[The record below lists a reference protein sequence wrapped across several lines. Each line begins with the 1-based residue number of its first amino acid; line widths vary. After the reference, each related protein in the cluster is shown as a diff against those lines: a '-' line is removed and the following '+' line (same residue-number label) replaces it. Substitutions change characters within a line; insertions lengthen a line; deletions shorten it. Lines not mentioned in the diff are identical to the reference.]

1 MTENSPAATRGGRYN
16 RRYHTLK
23 HKGKIMKRQTLL
35 AAFTGVLLLAQNA
48 LAIETP
54 KGWKAEKHEVGVT
67 YSPENAAGREISVSI
82 SLPLPDE
89 GKTAAQ
95 LLEDVVKGM
104 TAEGDLKIVKGGKI
118 EKKDKRAEVVM
129 DVEVMGE
136 PPVRVKQV
144 IYPIPKKSVRVI
156 VMSMN
161 GDADTLQRYQKTLD
175 DIIEA
180 QYAEDMARKK

>member
-1 MTENSPAATRGGRYN
+1 MN
-16 RRYHTLK
+16 RKMLV
-23 HKGKIMKRQTLL
+23 
-35 AAFTGVLLLAQNA
+35 AAFAGVLLLAQNA

-54 KGWKAEKHEVGVT
+54 EGWKLEKVESGVT
-67 YSPENAAGREISVSI
+67 YSPENAEGREISIYSPENAEGREISVSI

-95 LLEDVVKGM
+95 LLEDAVKGM
-104 TAEGDLKIVKGGKI
+104 TAEGDLKNIKGGKI

-136 PPVRVKQV
+136 PVRVKQV
-144 IYPIPKKSVRVI
+144 IYPIQKKSVRAIVI
-156 VMSMN
+156 FMD

>member
-1 MTENSPAATRGGRYN
+1 
-16 RRYHTLK
+16 
-23 HKGKIMKRQTLL
+23 MKRQTLL

-67 YSPENAAGREISVSI
+67 YSPKNAAGREVSVSI

-104 TAEGDLKIVKGGKI
+104 TAEGDLKNIKGGKI

-136 PPVRVKQV
+136 GEPVHVKQV
-144 IYPIPKKSVRVI
+144 IYPIPKKSVRAI
-156 VMSMN
+156 VMFMD
-161 GDADTLQRYQKTLD
+161 GDADTLQRYQKTVD

>member
-1 MTENSPAATRGGRYN
+1 
-16 RRYHTLK
+16 
-23 HKGKIMKRQTLL
+23 
-35 AAFTGVLLLAQNA
+35 
-48 LAIETP
+48 
-54 KGWKAEKHEVGVT
+54 
-67 YSPENAAGREISVSI
+67 
-82 SLPLPDE
+82 
-89 GKTAAQ
+89 
-95 LLEDVVKGM
+95 M

>member
-1 MTENSPAATRGGRYN
+1 
-16 RRYHTLK
+16 
-23 HKGKIMKRQTLL
+23 MKRQTLL
-35 AAFTGVLLLAQNA
+35 AAFTGVLLLVQNA

-54 KGWKAEKHEVGVT
+54 KGWKEEKHEVGVT
-67 YSPENAAGREISVSI
+67 YSPENAAGREVSVSI

-104 TAEGDLKIVKGGKI
+104 TAEGDLKNIKGGKI

-136 PPVRVKQV
+136 PVRVKQV
-144 IYPIPKKSVRVI
+144 IYPIPKKSVRAI
-156 VMSMN
+156 VMFMD
-161 GDADTLQRYQKTLD
+161 GDADTLQRYQKTVD

>member
-1 MTENSPAATRGGRYN
+1 M
-16 RRYHTLK
+16 
-23 HKGKIMKRQTLL
+23 
-35 AAFTGVLLLAQNA
+35 
-48 LAIETP
+48 
-54 KGWKAEKHEVGVT
+54 
-67 YSPENAAGREISVSI
+67 
-82 SLPLPDE
+82 PDE

-104 TAEGDLKIVKGGKI
+104 TAEGDLKNIEGGKI

-136 PPVRVKQV
+136 PVRVKQV

>member
-1 MTENSPAATRGGRYN
+1 
-16 RRYHTLK
+16 
-23 HKGKIMKRQTLL
+23 MKRQTLL
-35 AAFTGVLLLAQNA
+35 AAFTGVLLLAQNG

-136 PPVRVKQV
+136 PVRVKQV

-156 VMSMN
+156 VMFMD
-161 GDADTLQRYQKTLD
+161 GDADTLQRYQKTVD

>member
-1 MTENSPAATRGGRYN
+1 MTEILSIAVGRGRYN
-16 RRYHTLK
+16 RHRYELK
-23 HKGKIMKRQTLL
+23 RKENFMNRKMWFAAL
-35 AAFTGVLLLAQNA
+35 AGVLLLAQNA

-54 KGWKAEKHEVGVT
+54 EGWKLEKDESGVI
-67 YSPENAAGREISVSI
+67 YSPENAEGREISVSI

-95 LLEDVVKGM
+95 LLEDAVKGM
-104 TAEGDLKIVKGGKI
+104 TAEGDLKNIKGGKI

-136 PPVRVKQV
+136 PVRVKQV
-144 IYPIPKKSVRVI
+144 IYPIQKKSVRAIVI
-156 VMSMN
+156 FMD
-161 GDADTLQRYQKTLD
+161 GDADTLQRYQKTTD
-175 DIIEA
+175 EIIEA

>member
-1 MTENSPAATRGGRYN
+1 MN
-16 RRYHTLK
+16 RKMLV
-23 HKGKIMKRQTLL
+23 
-35 AAFTGVLLLAQNA
+35 AAFAGVLLLAQNA

-54 KGWKAEKHEVGVT
+54 EGWKLEKVESGVT
-67 YSPENAAGREISVSI
+67 YSPENAEGREISVSI

-95 LLEDVVKGM
+95 LLEDAVKGM
-104 TAEGDLKIVKGGKI
+104 TAEGDLKNIKGGKI

-136 PPVRVKQV
+136 PVRVKQV

>member
-1 MTENSPAATRGGRYN
+1 
-16 RRYHTLK
+16 
-23 HKGKIMKRQTLL
+23 MKRKTLL

-54 KGWKAEKHEVGVT
+54 KGWKEEKHEVGVT

>member
-1 MTENSPAATRGGRYN
+1 
-16 RRYHTLK
+16 
-23 HKGKIMKRQTLL
+23 MKRKTLL

-67 YSPENAAGREISVSI
+67 YSPKNAAGREISVSI

-104 TAEGDLKIVKGGKI
+104 TAEGDLKNIKGGKI

-136 PPVRVKQV
+136 GEPVHVKQV

-156 VMSMN
+156 VMFMD
-161 GDADTLQRYQKTLD
+161 GDADTLQRYQKTVN

>member
-1 MTENSPAATRGGRYN
+1 
-16 RRYHTLK
+16 
-23 HKGKIMKRQTLL
+23 MKRQTLL
-35 AAFTGVLLLAQNA
+35 AAFTGVLFLAQNA

-104 TAEGDLKIVKGGKI
+104 TAEGDLKNIKGGKI

-136 PPVRVKQV
+136 PVRVKQV